1 MSYSCDVLFV
11 GNAIM
16 DVLAPCED
24 GFLTDNHIE
33 KGGMNLIDEDRALQ
47 LYDAMQ
53 DKTQQSGGSAANSAY
68 GMAALGGSAAFAGQV
83 CTDAVGD
90 AFISD
95 LSAGGVAFV
104 GQQQPGRAGYCP
116 LDDFCYPR

>member
-1 MSYSCDVLFV
+1 MRDGKSMSSSCDVLFV

-47 LYDAMQ
+47 LYL
-53 DKTQQSGGSAANSAY
+53 S
-68 GMAALGGSAAFAGQV
+68 LIH
-83 CTDAVGD
+83 
-90 AFISD
+90 ISE
-95 LSAGGVAFV
+95 
-104 GQQQPGRAGYCP
+104 PTRPY
-116 LDDFCYPR
+116 